1 MVVLT
6 DHCKARAQQRGIKK
20 PVVEIIFE
28 HGDLV
33 FRGKYGRIKLGI
45 SKRKIARLL
54 GDGVLRPALADKL
67 SSRWIIAGTAN
78 DNDDVV
84 TVYFNKSPNKRDWR
98 RKRGEWKK

>member
-33 FRGKYGRIKLGI
+33 SRGKYGRIKLGI

-54 GDGVLRPALADKL
+54 G
-67 SSRWIIAGTAN
+67 
-78 DNDDVV
+78 DDVV

>member
-33 FRGKYGRIKLGI
+33 SRGKYGRIKLGI

-54 GDGVLRPALADKL
+54 EDGVLRPAMADKL

-84 TVYFNKSPNKRDWR
+84 TTYFSKSSGIRDWR
-98 RKRGEWKK
+98 RNRGERKK